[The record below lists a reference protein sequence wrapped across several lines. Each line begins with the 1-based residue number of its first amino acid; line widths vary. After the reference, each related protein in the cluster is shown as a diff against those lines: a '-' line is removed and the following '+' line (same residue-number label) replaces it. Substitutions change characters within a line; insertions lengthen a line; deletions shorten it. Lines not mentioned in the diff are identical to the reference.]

1 MEGYEEE
8 NIRKKARRKR
18 FNEYAVTIAATLL
31 LAFFLKTFVVEA
43 FRIPSASME
52 NTLRIGDF
60 LFVNKFIYGAETPK
74 YIPFTNI
81 EIPHFRLPALVHPRR
96 GDVIVFEYPGDR
108 DETKPERNINFIKR
122 CIAIPGDTLFIQN
135 KTVFVNGRE
144 FHLPAHAPN
153 TPPSVFHPRESVDM
167 MFPKGSSFN
176 PDYYGPIV
184 VPYKGMVLDISNGSI
199 EQWQTFIE
207 REHHR
212 VDVDQSG
219 MVTIDEVPTT
229 QYIVERNY
237 LFAMGD
243 NRDNSLDSRFW
254 GFVPEDN
261 IIGQAMF
268 VYWSWDPSTPVSS
281 VAGKISAIRW
291 SRIGTL
297 IR

>member
-8 NIRKKARRKR
+8 NKHKTLRRKR
-18 FNEYAVTIAATLL
+18 LSEYAATIAATLL
-31 LAFFLKTFVVEA
+31 LAFFLKTFVIEA

-74 YIPFTNI
+74 YVPFTNI
-81 EIPHFRLPALVHPRR
+81 EIPYFRLPAFVDPRR

-108 DETKPERNINFIKR
+108 DEAIPERNVDFIKR
-122 CIAIPGDTLFIQN
+122 CIALPGDTLLIQN
-135 KTVFVNGRE
+135 KMVFVNGRE
-144 FHLPAHAPN
+144 FLLPAHAPK
-153 TPPSVFHPRESVDM
+153 TPPSNFHPRESVDM
-167 MFPKGSSFN
+167 IFPRGSLNN
-176 PDYYGPIV
+176 PDYYGPII
-184 VPYKGMVLDISNGSI
+184 VPFKGMVVDISNGSI

-212 VDVDQSG
+212 VDTDPNG
-219 MVTIDEVPTT
+219 MVAVDGVAAT

-254 GFVPEDN
+254 GFVPEEN
-261 IIGQAMF
+261 IVGKAMF
-268 VYWSWDPSTPVSS
+268 VYWSWDISIP
-281 VAGKISAIRW
+281 AGNFAEKVSAIRW